1 MTLHSKGLSI
11 SSKLVSYIHEI
22 NTEREGNLLLDTVIG
37 SK

>member
-1 MTLHSKGLSI
+1 MTFHSKGLSI
-11 SSKLVSYIHEI
+11 SSKLVAYIHDI